1 MAFSL
6 FKSRKNADKAQSA
19 KDANAAVASS
29 QVSANTASNGPG
41 RGGNITEKGAVQA
54 STPASSVNNSMNSL
68 QGGAGAIPG
77 PEQAA
82 NGRRGG
88 PTTEL
93 PASDLPF
100 RNGSAPAVQPMNAP
114 PNASLYP
121 WSQRRLTYTTAH
133 PSPFPR
139 YGAAVNSVASK
150 EGDIYLMGGLIN
162 SSTVKG
168 DLWMVEA
175 GGNMACYPLA
185 TTAEGPGPRVGHASL
200 LVGNAFIVYGGDT
213 KMDDSDTL
221 DETLYLLNTSTRQWS
236 RAVPAGP
243 RPSGRYGHSL
253 NILGSKIYVFGGQV
267 EGYFMN
273 DLVAFDLNQL
283 QVPTNRWEML
293 IRNSEEGGPPPGQIP
308 PARTNHSIVTYN
320 EKLYLFGGTNG
331 FQWFNDV
338 WCYDPVPNTWEALDC
353 IGYIPAPREGHAAAI
368 VDDVMYIFGGR
379 TEEGADL
386 GDLAAFRIS
395 SRRWYTFQNMGP
407 SPSPRSGHS
416 MTAYNKQVVVLA
428 GEPSTATREA
438 GDLGIV
444 YLLDTSKIRYPN
456 DQAVPPAPTA
466 DRVLG
471 QRRPSGNEKS
481 GLGANRGITAREGST
496 IPEPKRLNGAQ
507 TARDPGSD
515 RGNGAPGVNGNDM
528 NGIAPGSA
536 QPQGAPMGQPP
547 PGPPPIAAQQGSPLG
562 GSKLPRASMAQAP
575 PGPPP
580 QQQAPTPRANGV
592 HGSNG
597 PNGAPGRGKPQ
608 VKADRGFG
616 PAIDTSVHNRIV
628 ENVVQMSPSQ
638 QNNRNISPV
647 SRESS
652 QTRESPVMNGGRK
665 TPTQAQTSKSTS
677 SENGPPVSLNTVVA
691 SGSRSSS
698 KSRQGHQQG
707 SMDSTSEQSSLRNVT
722 NAREKSPPPPT
733 RQPSNPLARKG
744 SKRNSQTVSIL
755 KELDAAKNRNAWYA
769 SELELARKAGYT
781 PNQSASPMLDLR
793 AAESFD
799 DDDKPLIEALI
810 AMKAELTNVQGSIDK
825 QAVIAARKIA
835 EVEKQRDAAVSE
847 AVYAKAR
854 LAAHSG
860 SQNSTP
866 LPYAD
871 ARELSAMSNDRSA
884 EISKKLATAL
894 ADQRDLNNKIEM
906 LTTELEAEKRGRKL
920 ADDTLNAA
928 QSRLSELEAYKQKNS
943 SEVEHLKAE
952 LHEFQIRAREEAIVC
967 SEAVA
972 AAQILR
978 ADKDELEAKYQ
989 EAIGSTKDNS
999 ESFGSLR
1006 AALSSSADMR
1016 NVLERRLD
1024 EERTQREK
1032 IEAKLSSLKVEHEA
1046 QTIELESASRRLRDA
1061 EELAEQHANEART
1074 HREAVMSG
1082 LDRVVARDVDG
1093 KSATGDDRTATLQA
1107 QIQAAN
1113 ALVRKYQQAADTAS
1127 EKLRG
1132 AEERI
1137 AGLEAYQ
1144 EQASREGMSIR
1155 KQLQATMREV
1165 QSLQAG
1171 NSDMKYQLANQQ
1183 LETNAVH
1190 VQHNTLKDILGER
1203 GMSPVSAV
1211 RTRGLSSPRS
1221 GANTPDISRLR
1232 ELEHQLA
1239 TSIQAHE
1246 ETKQTFESQQ
1256 EATENTYREKLSQLE
1271 NDYQSAVHYVKG
1283 TEKMLK
1289 RMKDELSKY
1298 KTDNTKLKEQLA
1310 EAQEKSGLSEDA
1322 SAGWEQERASLHKQ
1336 VESLQAEIQSSVGLL
1351 ESQMA
1356 EVKKELASSHQERDL
1371 LKQNHEQS
1379 QHELSTA
1386 TQQARSDL
1394 AQIQEENTLLERRA
1408 QDAEQKVTLLLD
1420 QVETSVDNYRRQS
1433 RIPDTNGGAPAVAA
1447 SLHHQRSL
1455 SADST
1460 SDTSLYDDG
1469 NRNSMALDSLASELE
1484 TLRSHW
1490 ENTNKNYRLSTA
1502 FDFEDRD
1509 APALGVPGAGA
1520 GASTVGGSGN
1530 ESLAVTNGGTGLSD
1544 SLGEWRKRLEDE
1556 EAASKSRKDS
1566 FGSDALSPTSDSGAG
1581 SGLGVPNAAKRE
1593 MSPNGKDVGIGGSN
1607 TGLVNLI

>member
-19 KDANAAVASS
+19 KDANANVAGSQISVNSS
-29 QVSANTASNGPG
+29 NNGAAGG
-41 RGGNITEKGAVQA
+41 RGGGGNINEKGAVQT
-54 STPASSVNNSMNSL
+54 STPGSSVNNSMNSL
-68 QGGAGAIPG
+68 QGGAAATPS
-77 PEQAA
+77 PEQQAA
-82 NGRRGG
+82 NSRRGG
-88 PTTEL
+88 PNTEP
-93 PASDLPF
+93 PASDLPL
-100 RNGSAPAVQPMNAP
+100 RNGSAPAVQSSMNSN

-121 WSQRRLTYTTAH
+121 WSQRRLTYTTSH

-213 KMDDSDTL
+213 KMDDSDVL

-293 IRNSEEGGPPPGQIP
+293 IRNSEEGGPPQGQIP
-308 PARTNHSIVTYN
+308 PARTNHSVVTYN

-338 WCYDPVPNTWEALDC
+338 WCYDPIPNTWVSLDC

-386 GDLAAFRIS
+386 GDLAAFRIT

-456 DQAVPPAPTA
+456 DQAVQPAPTA
-466 DRVLG
+466 DRVPG
-471 QRRPSGNEKS
+471 QRRPSGGEKS
-481 GLGANRGITAREGST
+481 GMGASRGLTSRDGST
-496 IPEPKRLNGAQ
+496 IPEPKRLNGAPREQ
-507 TARDPGSD
+507 GPS

-536 QPQGAPMGQPP
+536 QPQGAPMGPP
-547 PGPPPIAAQQGSPLG
+547 PQGPPPNGAQQNGPPG

-580 QQQAPTPRANGV
+580 QQQAPTPRANGAN
-592 HGSNG
+592 GGNGPNGPNG
-597 PNGAPGRGKPQ
+597 PNGAPMGRGKPQ
-608 VKADRGFG
+608 GKPERGFG
-616 PAIDTSVHNRIV
+616 PTIDTSVQNRPV
-628 ENVVQMSPSQ
+628 ENIVQMSPP
-638 QNNRNISPV
+638 QNSRNMSPAP
-647 SRESS
+647 RESP
-652 QTRESPVMNGGRK
+652 QTRESPVMNGRR
-665 TPTQAQTSKSTS
+665 TPTQAQTSKAAS
-677 SENGPPVSLNTVVA
+677 SENGPPVSMNTVVA
-691 SGSRSSS
+691 GATRSSS
-698 KSRQGHQQG
+698 KSRQGRQQG
-707 SMDSTSEQSSLRNVT
+707 SIDSTSEQSSLRNVT
-722 NAREKSPPPPT
+722 NARQTSPPPPS
-733 RQPSNPLARKG
+733 RQTSNPLVRKG
-744 SKRNSQTVSIL
+744 SARNSQTVAIL

-781 PNQSASPMLDLR
+781 PNPSSSPILDQR

-810 AMKAELTNVQGSIDK
+810 AMKSELANVQGSIDK
-825 QAVIAARKIA
+825 QAVLAARKIA

-847 AVYAKAR
+847 AVYAKAK

-860 SQNSTP
+860 SQSSTP
-866 LPYAD
+866 QPYTD
-871 ARELSAMSNDRSA
+871 ARDLSSMSNDRSTD
-884 EISKKLATAL
+884 ISRKLATAL
-894 ADQRDLNNKIEM
+894 AEQRDLKNKIEV
-906 LTTELEAEKRGRKL
+906 LTTELEAEKRGRQL
-920 ADDTLNAA
+920 AEDTSNAA
-928 QSRLSELEAYKQKNS
+928 QSRLSELEAYKQRNS
-943 SEVEHLKAE
+943 SEVERLKAE
-952 LHEFQIRAREEAIVC
+952 LHEFQISAREEAIVC

-972 AAQILR
+972 AAQLLR

-989 EAIGSTKDNS
+989 EAVGSTKDNS
-999 ESFGSLR
+999 ESFESLR
-1006 AALSSSADMR
+1006 VALSSSADMR
-1016 NVLERRLD
+1016 NVLERKLD
-1024 EERTQREK
+1024 EERTLREK
-1032 IEAKLSSLKVEHEA
+1032 IEAKLISLKAEHEA
-1046 QTIELESASRRLRDA
+1046 RTTELETASRRLRDA

-1074 HREAVMSG
+1074 HRQAVMSG
-1082 LDRVVARDVDG
+1082 LDRVVARDVGG
-1093 KSATGDDRTATLQA
+1093 KSAPSEDRAVALQA
-1107 QIQAAN
+1107 QVQAAN
-1113 ALVRKYQQAADTAS
+1113 VLVRKYQQAADTAS
-1127 EKLRG
+1127 EKLRS

-1165 QSLQAG
+1165 QTLQAG

-1203 GMSPVSAV
+1203 GISPVSAV
-1211 RTRGLSSPRS
+1211 RTRGLSSPQS
-1221 GANTPDISRLR
+1221 GSNTPDISRLR

-1239 TSIQAHE
+1239 TSVQAHE
-1246 ETKQTFESQQ
+1246 ETKQTFEAQHQ
-1256 EATENTYREKLSQLE
+1256 ETENTYREKLTQLE

-1298 KTDNTKLKEQLA
+1298 KADNTRLKEQLA
-1310 EAQEKSGLSEDA
+1310 EAEEKGGVSRDA
-1322 SAGWEQERASLHKQ
+1322 SSGWEEERAALNKQ
-1336 VESLQAEIQSSVGLL
+1336 IETLQTEIQSS
-1351 ESQMA
+1351 
-1356 EVKKELASSHQERDL
+1356 ELAASHQERDQ
-1371 LKQNHEQS
+1371 LKQSHEQS
-1379 QHELSTA
+1379 QRQLTTA

-1394 AQIQEENTLLERRA
+1394 AQLQEENTLLERRA
-1408 QDAEQKVTLLLD
+1408 QDAEQKVSLLLD
-1420 QVETSVDNYRRQS
+1420 QVESSVDNYRRQS
-1433 RIPDTNGGAPAVAA
+1433 RQVESNGAVA
-1447 SLHHQRSL
+1447 SSHQRTL
-1455 SADST
+1455 SADSV
-1460 SDTSLYDDG
+1460 SETSLYDGG
-1469 NRNSMALDSLASELE
+1469 NRNSMALDSLANELE

-1490 ENTNKNYRLSTA
+1490 ENTNKNYRLSNA
-1502 FDFEDRD
+1502 FDFEDRN
-1509 APALGVPGAGA
+1509 PTRGANDGL
-1520 GASTVGGSGN
+1520 GASNVGD
-1530 ESLAVTNGGTGLSD
+1530 GLSG
-1544 SLGEWRKRLEDE
+1544 SLSEWRKRLDAEE
-1556 EAASKSRKDS
+1556 EASRSRK
-1566 FGSDALSPTSDSGAG
+1566 GSDALSPTG
-1581 SGLGVPNAAKRE
+1581 STGIGKRE
-1593 MSPNGKDVGIGGSN
+1593 MSPSGKDVGAGGANKSQ
-1607 TGLVNLI
+1607 VNLI